1 MSKKKTDKT
10 AKKINFKLRKQVRR
24 TFGVMFMAS
33 AIVVSAIPVD
43 DIEAGVKW
51 EDAAARSDDNRGNVS
66 YPVVDKNTP
75 GWVPSQP
82 FLAYPQDQDD
92 LNTSYTIYEMSSAAN
107 PWTIVDQYYY
117 SVHNNIPSAPGNLAI
132 INGYSSLLPEEEISL
147 DNYLAREYYTVT
159 ELRFNEFFQPDP
171 YSGGANVSW
180 SGGGPGSV
188 VYTYSY
194 QNYLDI
200 DSEIGYLGKTQDM
213 VRIEAQPDW
222 LQAYNAYKTQCAAYY
237 KYEND
242 LEQYETELDAYEE
255 AIEDWEAAGSIQED
269 KPAGPPTAPA
279 VVAQPGGGQPF
290 TRSPADL
297 EMDQKRRFYCEWAE
311 SLDPGEEHRLPG
323 KGFTLEVVTDQR
335 SNGGGSGLYVARDGE
350 LTGEPGTNIDANG
363 FLIIDLSELVIGIGD
378 EAFMEVGNVTHLAV
392 PNEIKYIGDRA
403 FASSFI
409 QSIEFRNII
418 QIGNQA
424 FNGCTALSN
433 LVIAEGARTIGAE
446 AFSSCGISEVIFPST
461 IDTIGAG
468 AFAYSQGLQ
477 KVDMSKL
484 KQNPSVIGAYA
495 FFNCPLLNSVSF
507 PDSTIG
513 FDIGDGCFAFSTSS
527 PGYLT
532 TITLPSGIT
541 GASGRALG
549 NYLFQ
554 GRQGLKSVI
563 MPASYGSDRGN
574 GVIKIPSGM
583 FKECS
588 GLEFVEFPNIAGGTN
603 GGYASYQY
611 EDVNPAGIGSEDYM
625 GQYLFL
631 DVTNPNFYV
640 RGPELFSGSLNGIQG
655 QKALPRRSTW
665 SAYTRASDFI
675 PYLYTD
681 SSGTEC
687 YEVSDGQYILQANE
701 NGELTDCE
709 LVEDGGFNGSNY
721 VDLII
726 PSMVGDIKVTDIAS
740 DALSNQ
746 NLRDRMRSL
755 TIADNSL
762 TTVAAGAFKGLPRL
776 ESVVIGNSVQNIGAE
791 AFMDCMLLTD
801 VTFHS
806 PNFDHEQ
813 FVIGND
819 AFKTNSRKLV
829 FNGDI
834 ELNYA
839 PFDFAMD
846 PLQGNIAYDI
856 NGDPTGL
863 RILYKSLS
871 PTLLTVMYDND
882 AEEVVL
888 LNYPKF
894 DRLDANNQSYLRN
907 MERYYTDLYGGSA
920 YQQKR
925 DDFVAA
931 FAAAAG
937 DTDQEEGLYANPT
950 LYGPWL
956 SRAYLNDPD
965 GDGNDDDKITGIEA
979 YYERN
984 PYSIIDNFNNTSPQD
999 WERAS
1004 LTESAMVNA
1013 TKHIVIPEG
1022 ITSIDAQSYFD
1033 TSNGRVNSN
1042 RPNFSVYFNPNNAD
1056 SFINQEEYNMIM
1068 GDPANSTENEIPVVS
1083 GLFSGYYTDFN
1094 TANPNEEQKR
1104 GNDQIES
1111 ITMSTV
1117 KSLPEYAFDSCESL
1131 KQVTLGAAL
1140 TDIGTA
1146 PFRGASNLSTV
1157 IGNEKYL
1164 VDKGIIYSR
1173 KPDESYRIEQT
1184 LSARGALV
1192 GESYI
1197 TSETDPLL
1205 VNVSEI
1211 AKGAFEDCDVLNR
1224 VDLTDADLLK
1234 IIPENCF
1241 NDCKVLRTVR
1251 LPESVSRIE
1260 DGAFGMNDS
1269 LNVYIPGYEV
1279 HIATDAFKLLS
1290 KTADPTTSHIIQT
1303 YSDTSAEEYAVY
1315 HRDTRG
1321 MGIDVELMNDRYM
1334 VDFLDHMGIPLIDT
1348 QRVSW
1353 GEEAIPPSAEV
1364 MAAYEEELAGTN
1376 RVFIEWSKSYN
1387 AIKEH
1392 TTIIAIVK
1400 NLEDTANL
1408 YTVTFYEQDGETVY
1422 RQMQVAHGKSLY
1434 EPIPP
1439 VVSGY
1444 NFVRWVPNDLTNI
1457 VKDMTVVP
1465 LYEKATGSGSPGPSS
1480 SPRPSSSPSSS
1491 PSPSPSASPDGTRY
1505 TVSVSGGSGSGS
1517 YTPGTVVTIGAF
1529 AAGDGRVFDRWT
1541 TASTG
1546 VGFLDAS
1553 SPITTFTMPAS
1564 NVTVTATYKT
1574 ALSTG
1579 TGTGSS
1585 GGGASGTATGTGS
1598 NSSSGT
1604 RVEVSKPGIPNTGL
1618 AAATVNG
1625 SLDNFVVKI
1634 TEDPAATA
1642 AVIEALQNQYG
1653 DISSI
1658 RYLPM
1663 DISLYDSTGTTRIT
1677 DTAGLSVNITLPLP
1691 TELIA
1696 YAGNNRVASAED
1708 GTLENLGTRFTTI
1721 DGIPCV
1727 NFTAT
1732 HFSPYTVYVD
1742 TLNLSASVIDDTPQT
1757 GDLFHPKWFL
1767 VMGLASISLLLFLKK
1782 DKKINVI
1789 TA

>member
-1 MSKKKTDKT
+1 MSKRKT
-10 AKKINFKLRKQVRR
+10 AKTNKKINFKLRKQVRR
-24 TFGVMFMAS
+24 TFGVLFMAS
-33 AIVVSAIPVD
+33 AIVVSAIPVG

-51 EDAAARSDDNRGNVS
+51 EDAVARADDNRGS
-66 YPVVDKNTP
+66 AAYPTIDQTSP
-75 GWVPSQP
+75 GWVASQT
-82 FLAYPQDQDD
+82 FLERPADSA
-92 LNTSYTIYEMSSAAN
+92 LKTSYTIYEMSSSAT

-117 SVHNNIPSAPGNLAI
+117 SVHSGISGTSGPVAI
-132 INGYSSLLPEEEISL
+132 INGYSSMLPAGEISMS
-147 DNYLAREYYTVT
+147 NYLAREYYLVT
-159 ELRFNEFFQPDP
+159 EQKFNDFFQGAQYDDGTNNASWPG
-171 YSGGANVSW
+171 GGA
-180 SGGGPGSV
+180 GSK
-188 VYTYSY
+188 VYSFKYSDY
-194 QNYLDI
+194 KNAMLQ
-200 DSEIGYLGKTQDM
+200 GKTEDM
-213 VRIEAQPDW
+213 LFIEAQPEWQNDYNRFTRECE
-222 LQAYNAYKTQCAAYY
+222 AYYNYEIAKAAY
-237 KYEND
+237 
-242 LEQYETELDAYEE
+242 DA
-255 AIEDWEAAGSIQED
+255 AHAQWVIDSIGDE
-269 KPAGPPTAPA
+269 PTAPT
-279 VVAQPGGGQPF
+279 VVPPPGGAVDAEF

-297 EMDQKRRFYCEWAE
+297 DTEQKLRFYCEWAE
-311 SLDPGEEHRLPG
+311 SLPLNDSDRLPG
-323 KGFTLEVVTDQR
+323 RGFTLMAVNDQR
-335 SNGGGSGLYVARDGE
+335 SGGNSSTLLYVAKGGQ
-350 LTGEPGTNIDANG
+350 LTGEGGVELDGNG
-363 FLIIDLSELVIGIGD
+363 FLVTSRSEMVIGIGK
-378 EAFMEVGNVTHLAV
+378 EAFYDVDNVTNLVV
-392 PNEIKYIGDRA
+392 PSEIKYIGDSA
-403 FASSFI
+403 FESSFI
-409 QSIEFRNII
+409 QSIVFTNVL
-418 QIGNQA
+418 QIGNKA
-424 FNGCTALSN
+424 FKNCIYLTSISIEG
-433 LVIAEGARTIGAE
+433 GARAIGAE
-446 AFSSCGISEVIFPST
+446 AFRGTNIQNLVLPAT
-461 IDTIGAG
+461 IDIVGAG
-468 AFAYSQGLQ
+468 AFAYAQNLQ
-477 KVDMSKL
+477 TADLSNL
-484 KQNPSVIGAYA
+484 KQNPTTIGPYA
-495 FFNCPLLNSVSF
+495 FYDCPLLNSIPF
-507 PDSTIG
+507 PDSLIG
-513 FDIGDGCFAFSTSS
+513 FDIGDGCFALHTEA
-527 PGYLT
+527 PGFLT
-532 TITLPSGIT
+532 TVTLPSGVT
-541 GASGRALG
+541 GGTGRALG

-563 MPASYGSDRGN
+563 MPSSYGSDRNN
-574 GVIKIPSGM
+574 GVVKIPSGM
-583 FKECS
+583 FKDCT

-611 EDVNPAGIGSEDYM
+611 EDVSPAGIGPEDYM

-631 DVTNPNFYV
+631 DVTNPDFYV
-640 RGPELFSGSLNGIQG
+640 RGPELFSAALTGIQG

-665 SAYTRASDFI
+665 SAYTRVSDFI

-709 LVEDGGFNGSNY
+709 LVEDGSFNGSNY

-726 PSMVGDIKVTDIAS
+726 PSTVGDIKITDIAS
-740 DALSNQ
+740 DALSNR

-762 TTVAAGAFKGLPRL
+762 TTIAAGAFKGLPRL
-776 ESVVIGNSVQNIGAE
+776 EEVVIGNSVQNIGDE
-791 AFMDCMLLTD
+791 AFMDCTLLTD

-806 PNFDHEQ
+806 PSFDHEL

-819 AFKTNSRKLV
+819 AFKTNSRKLI

-834 ELNYA
+834 ELGYA

-894 DRLDANNQSYLRN
+894 DRLDANNPGYLRN
-907 MERYYTDLYGGSA
+907 MERYYTELYEGSP
-920 YQQKR
+920 YNQQR
-925 DDFVAA
+925 TDFVAA
-931 FAAAAG
+931 FTAAG
-937 DTDQEEGLYANPT
+937 GDPDQEAALYENPA

-956 SRAYLNDPD
+956 SRAYLDDPN
-965 GDGNDDDKITGIEA
+965 GDGSDADKITGIEA

-984 PYSIIDNFNNTSPQD
+984 PYSIIDNFNNTNPQD

-1013 TKHIVIPEG
+1013 TKHIVIPAG

-1056 SFINQEEYNMIM
+1056 SYINQDEYNMIM

-1094 TANPNEEQKR
+1094 SAHPNEQQVR

-1111 ITMSTV
+1111 VTMSTV
-1117 KSLPEYAFDSCESL
+1117 KSLPAHAFDSCESL
-1131 KQVTLGAAL
+1131 KQVTLGDAL
-1140 TDIGTA
+1140 MDIGTA
-1146 PFRGASNLSTV
+1146 PFRGASNLSIV

-1192 GESYI
+1192 GESYV
-1197 TSETDPLL
+1197 TSETDPLI

-1234 IIPENCF
+1234 IIPEDCF

-1260 DGAFGMNDS
+1260 AGAFGLNDS

-1303 YSDTSAEEYAVY
+1303 YADTSAEEYAVY

-1348 QRVSW
+1348 QRVPW
-1353 GEEAIPPSAEV
+1353 GEEAIPPSEEV
-1364 MAAYEEELAGTN
+1364 MAAYEEELAGIN
-1376 RVFIEWSKSYN
+1376 RVFIEWSKPYN

-1400 NLEDTANL
+1400 NLEDTANM
-1408 YTVTFYEQDGETVY
+1408 YTVTFYEQDGKTVHVE
-1422 RQMQVAHGKSLY
+1422 MKVAHGGSLY

-1439 VVSGY
+1439 VISGY
-1444 NFVRWVPNDLTNI
+1444 NFVRWIPNDLTNI
-1457 VKDMTVVP
+1457 VKDMTVIP
-1465 LYEKATGSGSPGPSS
+1465 LYEKAGSSGSSG
-1480 SPRPSSSPSSS
+1480 SSS
-1491 PSPSPSASPDGTRY
+1491 PSPSVSPSPSPSPNGTRY

-1517 YTPGTVVTIGAF
+1517 YTPGTVVTISAF

-1546 VGFLDAS
+1546 VGFLDAT
-1553 SPITTFTMPAS
+1553 SPTTTFTMPAG

-1574 ALSTG
+1574 ALSAS

-1585 GGGASGTATGTGS
+1585 GGGTSGSSSGSTGS
-1598 NSSSGT
+1598 SSGSSSGT

-1642 AVIEALQNQYG
+1642 AVVEALQNQYG

-1663 DISLYDSTGTTRIT
+1663 DISLYDSTGTTKIT
-1677 DTAGLSVNITLPLP
+1677 DTEGLSVNITLPLP
-1691 TELIA
+1691 SDLVD
-1696 YAGNNRVASAED
+1696 YAGNNRVAAAT
-1708 GTLENLGTRFTTI
+1708 GGILENLGTRFTTI

-1742 TLNLSASVIDDTPQT
+1742 TLNLSASVMDDTPQT

-1782 DKKINVI
+1782 DKKVTLI